1 MAETTT
7 KIFTVD
13 TGKAITNLKEYKAYL
28 DDLKGALLGLEQGTD
43 EYNQT
48 AKALRDGQQKLN
60 EVMDVAKGKNTEA
73 ADSYDAL
80 NKRLVELR
88 RSYRAL
94 SEENREGIVGKRMLD
109 GIQELDQKL
118 KGIDAD
124 MGQYFRNVGDY
135 RNAFADA
142 FDKALGPMGKVGG
155 AFGRLANDVKGMI
168 PLIKSVNS
176 TAITGLSGIKAAI
189 ASTGIG
195 LLIVA
200 VGELAAN
207 WENVTNWLKNAVV
220 AQDDYATSLKNTQ
233 TAIDHLSLKIAE
245 FNKDADE
252 VEKQRKILFE
262 GYTEVT
268 FAEERLTQA
277 TDAQTSAIGQLETAN
292 SDLSKAYEKVSE
304 AQQKVKG
311 SYSAAMTEVANL
323 ELQAAQD
330 NLVTAML
337 NQSKAMKNLQDATDG
352 VKTSSQNLANA
363 KEKEAQATKKNNDA
377 HKQNT
382 KTYDNERQ
390 AAEKLMETIN
400 DAFLDDLGKLDK
412 EYERNARALKAYLD
426 GGIITADEYA
436 KAMENLG
443 LKYVENFDKINKGI
457 QDAFQSDE
465 IAKVKEQAEAAVKKI
480 NEDLKGDQTTLK
492 LRWRLEDSKE
502 ALKPENMGIQDFF
515 KTLFSNDDI
524 DKWAEEQ
531 QQRISDLYGPQ
542 IAASETLIKQYDA
555 EIAKLKE
562 LGATEEEIEA
572 VEAQKRQEE
581 LNHLTLKTEKE
592 IESNEL
598 IDEKEQ
604 QISDRRQ
611 QRFKVMTTGMQ
622 AVGNLLNNLS
632 SMMTNQI
639 QQEVKEGKIS
649 EAEAKKK
656 FKTIKAMQYASAVM
670 TTAAGVAAALAG
682 VFTTKSGP
690 WDYVLAGIQAASIAA
705 GGAIQ
710 IATIARQ
717 KFDTSGGGN
726 SITTPNLAT
735 VTNEYK
741 PEYVQNIQ
749 TQSELSELS
758 NAMGQISPVVTVTDI
773 EDGLQTN
780 KVRVE
785 ENSF

>member
-28 DDLKGALLGLEQGTD
+28 DELKGALLGLEQGTD
-43 EYNQT
+43 EYNKT

-94 SEENREGIVGKRMLD
+94 SEENRD
-109 GIQELDQKL
+109 GIIGARTLEEIKTLDTKL
-118 KGIDAD
+118 KGLDAD

-135 RNAFADA
+135 KNAFADA
-142 FDKALGPMGKVGG
+142 FDKMLGPMGKMGG
-155 AFGRLANDVKGMI
+155 TFGNLARDVKGMI

-176 TAITGLSGIKAAI
+176 TAVKGLSGIKAAI

-207 WENVTNWLKNAVV
+207 WDAVSDALDRAFGGTSKLIMDAEQLKN
-220 AQDDYATSLKNTQ
+220 Y
-233 TAIDHLSLKIAE
+233 
-245 FNKDADE
+245 
-252 VEKQRKILFE
+252 
-262 GYTEVT
+262 
-268 FAEERLTQA
+268 FAEANYQLDLTIKKMEIMGATEWEINEFRLKQ
-277 TDAQTSAIGQLETAN
+277 N
-292 SDLSKAYEKVSE
+292 SKRQEEIDK
-304 AQQKVKG
+304 
-311 SYSAAMTEVANL
+311 M
-323 ELQAAQD
+323 
-330 NLVTAML
+330 
-337 NQSKAMKNLQDATDG
+337 
-352 VKTSSQNLANA
+352 VKTNNDLIENGTAAERKRAAASNEALGAEYDTLVVEHSRLIDNREIIKLKEDAA
-363 KEKEAQATKKNNDA
+363 KKSKEAAEEEKKAADAARQGAQATSAWQKEMEALKNKATTLGQTLEDSVKNPF
-377 HKQNT
+377 
-382 KTYDNERQ
+382 
-390 AAEKLMETIN
+390 EKLDEEYEKN
-400 DAFLDDLGKLDK
+400 VALLDTALEKRQISDEQYAEWKEILDK
-412 EYERNARALKAYLD
+412 KHAED
-426 GGIITADEYA
+426 WT
-436 KAMENLG
+436 
-443 LKYVENFDKINKGI
+443 KIM
-457 QDAFQSDE
+457 QDAWKDWQDE
-465 IAKVKEQAEAAVKKI
+465 QVKIAKDTASKSIKEIEKTLK
-480 NEDLKGDQTTLK
+480 NEQNTLK
-492 LRWRLEDSKE
+492 LKWKLDDTKKIE
-502 ALKPENMGIQDFF
+502 PEKMGFKDFF
-515 KTLFSNDDI
+515 KTLFSNDEV
-524 DKWAEEQ
+524 DKWLDEQ
-531 QQRISDLYGPQ
+531 TERINKLYDPQ
-542 IAASETLIKQYDA
+542 IAASEQKIKAYDD

-562 LGATEEEIEA
+562 LGAAQEEIDA
-572 VEAQKRQEE
+572 VEELKRQEE
-581 LNHLTLKTEKE
+581 LDYLNLKTEKQ
-592 IESNEL
+592 IENNEA
-598 IDEKEQ
+598 INESEEKLA
-604 QISDRRQ
+604 DLRQ
-611 QRFKVMTTGMQ
+611 KRINVMAQGVE
-622 AVGNLLNNLS
+622 AVGNLMNNLA

-649 EAEAKKK
+649 ESEAKKK

-726 SITTPNLAT
+726 SITTPDLAT

-758 NAMGQISPVVTVTDI
+758 NAMGQISPVVTVSDI
-773 EDGLQTN
+773 EDGLQTS